1 MKKVYSLLLSV
12 LFIVSAFA
20 QAPEKMSFQA
30 VVRDQNGALKANS
43 LIGVQIIIT
52 KDGGFFPQIVYTETH
67 TTTSNANGLITLEVG
82 NGTVVNGDFSSI
94 DWGNGSYSLKTNY
107 DLSGGTNYGLL
118 GTSNLLSVPYALYAK
133 NAGNTSATSSCPDGT
148 SIGELKYWNG
158 TEWINIA
165 PALEGQVL
173 TMGNNNIPVWQDN
186 SYTPNLASV
195 ATSSAKGD
203 IGKVTVEGIVTSGS
217 GSHVYERGICY
228 ITNMQRDP
236 VITDKR
242 IVCGSGVG
250 SFSATIN
257 DIGLNVHGEYFNEG
271 IYARTYAI
279 NNAGVSYGQ
288 SISVGTIGYGSDY
301 LGGTLVYVLKPS
313 DAGYDPNV
321 KHGLIR
327 AKDQV
332 YDNLVWGCNETIT
345 NATDEGLGG
354 GKANTAKILQACN
367 EDEIAARI
375 CDTYTAGGYDDWYL
389 PSIGELKVVG
399 TGFLSDS
406 NYMSST
412 EVDNQYYKELYIGG
426 ITHNERMITNKEKNL
441 QTPVF
446 KIVPFRSF

>member
-1 MKKVYSLLLSV
+1 MKRAIIFISV
-12 LFIVSAFA
+12 VLTFISTALAGV
-20 QAPEKMSFQA
+20 PEKMSYQA
-30 VVRDQNGALKANS
+30 VVRDANGGLVKNQT
-43 LIGVQIIIT
+43 IGVLVLISQGSFLPT
-52 KDGGFFPQIVYTETH
+52 VVYSESHQASTNE
-67 TTTSNANGLITLEVG
+67 NGLLTLQIG
-82 NGTVVNGDFSSI
+82 TGTVILGTFAAIKWENGNTSI
-94 DWGNGSYSLKTNY
+94 SANY
-107 DLSGGTNYGLL
+107 DLSGGTNYSLL
-118 GTSNLLSVPYALYAK
+118 STSQLLSVPYALYAK
-133 NAGNTSATSSCPDGT
+133 TAENATQSASCPDGST
-148 SIGELKYWNG
+148 VGEIKYWNG
-158 TEWINIA
+158 TEWISIA

-173 TMGNNNIPVWQDN
+173 AMGNNNIPVWQDN
-186 SYTPNLASV
+186 SYTPSLPSV

-203 IGKVTVEGIVTSGS
+203 IGKVTIEGIVTSGS

-236 VITDKR
+236 VITDNR

-257 DIGLNVHGEYFNEG
+257 DIGLNVYGEYFNEG

-332 YDNLVWGCNETIT
+332 YNNLVWGCNETIT

-354 GKANTAKILQACN
+354 GKDNTARILQACN

-389 PSIGELKVVG
+389 PGIGELKVVG
-399 TGFLSDS
+399 TDFLRDS
-406 NYMSST
+406 YYMSST
-412 EVDNQYYKELYIGG
+412 EVDNQYYKLLYIGG
-426 ITHNERMITNKEKNL
+426 MTHNERMITNEEKISQSPL
-441 QTPVF
+441 V